1 MGEIEAGVKANY
13 TARSFLDGVLDAV
26 RAAGGDP
33 DALRPEDLVPLNS
46 LHVGGARATSD
57 LVAGLDLAPGMQ
69 VLDIGCG
76 IGGPARQIVQRYGVE
91 VTGIDLT
98 ADLVAAAEELSRR
111 TGVGGVRF
119 LEANALALP
128 FEEARFDR
136 ALLIHVG
143 MNIADKA
150 TLFAEAA
157 RVLRPG
163 GLFAVYEEMRVGPG
177 DLPYPMPWAATPD
190 TSFVET
196 PDAYLDLAR
205 AAGFLAVARRER
217 GPFGI
222 ASIEAQ
228 IAAGQAG
235 NMPPD
240 RRGNLLA
247 ALKAGIIA
255 PVELIL
261 RRP

>member
-13 TARSFLDGVLDAV
+13 TARSFLDAVLDAV

-33 DALRPEDLVPLNS
+33 DALRPEDLVPLDS

-76 IGGPARQIVQRYGVE
+76 IGGPARQIAQRYGVE

-111 TGVGGVRF
+111 AGVGGVRF
-119 LEANALALP
+119 LEASALALP
-128 FEEARFDR
+128 FEDASFDR

-177 DLPYPMPWAATPD
+177 DLPFPMPWAGVPEI
-190 TSFVET
+190 SFVET
-196 PDAYLDLAR
+196 PHIYQDLAQ
-205 AAGFLAVARRER
+205 AAGFLPITQRER

-222 ASIEAQ
+222 ASVEGQ
-228 IAAGQAG
+228 IAAGQTG

-240 RRGNLLA
+240 RRANLLA